1 MKRQINLQQVLG
13 AAGAESARQLE
24 LFAILT
30 LGIMESALNA
40 EEAPKEFQREIATIR
55 RLCLGLLEEHRLVA

>member
-40 EEAPKEFQREIATIR
+40 EEAPKEFPREIATIR